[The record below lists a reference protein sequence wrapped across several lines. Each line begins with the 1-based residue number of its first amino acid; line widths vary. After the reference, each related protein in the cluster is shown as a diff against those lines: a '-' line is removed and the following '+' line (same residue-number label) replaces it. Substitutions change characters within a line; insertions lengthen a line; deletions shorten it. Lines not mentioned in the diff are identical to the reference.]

1 MQKCIEIAKSN
12 EVSNTQLK
20 KNMDQTTQEPE
31 DVHKVKMERPKKPER
46 KYPKQ
51 TSKIIRTGNPTM
63 TTQATGHVI
72 SVGENIVK
80 AEPIALLGAVFV
92 EHVEKKNTSRPSAE
106 QERKHTMLNL
116 KKTKPARKNSCI
128 V

>member
-1 MQKCIEIAKSN
+1 MQKCIKIAKSD
-12 EVSNTQLK
+12 EVSNTQL

-80 AEPIALLGAVFV
+80 AEPIAPLGAVFV
-92 EHVEKKNTSRPSAE
+92 EHVEKKTTSRPSAE

>member
-1 MQKCIEIAKSN
+1 
-12 EVSNTQLK
+12 
-20 KNMDQTTQEPE
+20 
-31 DVHKVKMERPKKPER
+31 
-46 KYPKQ
+46 
-51 TSKIIRTGNPTM
+51 M
-63 TTQATGHVI
+63 TTQVTGHVI

-92 EHVEKKNTSRPSAE
+92 EQVEKKNTSRPSAE